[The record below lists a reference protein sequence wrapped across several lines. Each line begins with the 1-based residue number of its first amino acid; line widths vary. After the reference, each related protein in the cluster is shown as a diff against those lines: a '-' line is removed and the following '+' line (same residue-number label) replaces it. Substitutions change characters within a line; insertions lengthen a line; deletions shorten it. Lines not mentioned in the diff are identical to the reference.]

1 MGEKD
6 NRAVGT
12 CFFCVRI
19 GREIGAE
26 RREQAPGLRVGDVVG
41 VTMRAD
47 TIRPYEMGQ
56 IDFVQWSYGRDDGQL
71 TQTGY
76 RAEGE
81 S

>member
-56 IDFVQWSYGRDDGQL
+56 IDFVQWSYGRDVRQL
-71 TQTGY
+71 SQRRY
-76 RAEGE
+76 RAVGE